1 MPAQFP
7 TNAMWKVVWGGE
19 TITAPSAFDL
29 LATIGER
36 SFVPGDAKYPK
47 RGISFRVWNQ
57 YQVIIDPDL
66 SDEQYLVELA
76 EFGIIALTV
85 TGEAPN
91 DLLQEAQNFSK
102 LFHQETLDPN

>member
-1 MPAQFP
+1 MAFP
-7 TNAMWKVVWGGE
+7 TDARWTVEWGGE

-57 YQVIIDPDL
+57 HRVIVDPDL
-66 SDEQYLVELA
+66 GDEAFLVELA
-76 EFGIIALTV
+76 EFGIIRLTV
-85 TGEAPN
+85 GGTPPPDVLGEA
-91 DLLQEAQNFSK
+91 LNFAES
-102 LFHQETLDPN
+102 FHQETFDKN